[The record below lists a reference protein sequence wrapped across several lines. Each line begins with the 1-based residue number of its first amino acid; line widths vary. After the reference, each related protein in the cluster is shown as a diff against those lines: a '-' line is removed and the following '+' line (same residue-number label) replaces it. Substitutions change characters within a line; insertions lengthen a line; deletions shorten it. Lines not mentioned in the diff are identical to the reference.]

1 MDKTQFEPG
10 YDRRRKIVGV
20 MGGKTDF
27 PELTQPLGRLIA
39 RLGYHVLTGAGKGVM
54 EGVSRAFFECENR
67 QGLVLGV
74 VRSTVPCDDNP
85 GEHREYIPNMVNPW
99 VEIPI
104 YTHLHLSST
113 SCLSRNHINVLSS
126 DVIIGLPGREGTA
139 SEIELAMQYSTPVI
153 IFVGDKKIM
162 GIQPEN
168 LRPEIARAKV
178 VIAEDIE
185 DVEAA
190 MKLLLK

>member
-1 MDKTQFEPG
+1 MNKTQFEPG

-139 SEIELAMQYSTPVI
+139 SEIELAMQYGTPVI

-162 GIQPEN
+162 GLESGDLQSAIVGK
-168 LRPEIARAKV
+168 KV

-190 MKLLLK
+190 

>member
-1 MDKTQFEPG
+1 MNKTQFEPG

-20 MGGKTDF
+20 MGGKIDF
-27 PELTQPLGRLIA
+27 PELTLPLGRLIA
-39 RLGYHVLTGAGKGVM
+39 RLGYHLLTGAGTGVM
-54 EGVSRAFFECENR
+54 EGVSRAFFESENR

-74 VRSTVPCDDNP
+74 VRSTVPCDDVA

-126 DVIIGLPGREGTA
+126 DIIIGLPGKEGTA
-139 SEIELAMQYSTPVI
+139 SEIALAMQYGTPVI
-153 IFVGDKKIM
+153 IFVGNEKIT
-162 GIQPEN
+162 GLQIEN
-168 LRPEIARAKV
+168 LREKL
-178 VIAEDIE
+178 VIAEVIG
-185 DVEAA
+185 DVESA
-190 MKLLLK
+190 LNILLK